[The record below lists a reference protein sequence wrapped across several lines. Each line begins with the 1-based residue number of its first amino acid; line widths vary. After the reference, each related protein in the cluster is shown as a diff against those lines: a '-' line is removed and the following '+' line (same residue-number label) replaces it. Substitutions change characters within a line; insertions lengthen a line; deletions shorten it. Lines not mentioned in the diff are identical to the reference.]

1 MSSQKRPLNNNQLLL
16 KYAGLTMQLMVGL
29 GIALFAGYQF
39 DRWLNF
45 ATPLFVW
52 MFPLLFI
59 VGLIYK
65 VIKDTSKK
73 NNV

>member
-1 MSSQKRPLNNNQLLL
+1 M

-29 GIALFAGYQF
+29 GAALYLGYQF
-39 DRWLNF
+39 DRWLTF

-52 MFPLLFI
+52 ILPLLVI
-59 VGLIYK
+59 IGLIYK